1 MNVIR
6 HWSLVIG
13 HLLNDGCRLSVRGC
27 TLYSVLCT
35 LFSSK
40 KYHTYLPLTTHHS
53 RVLKCTLYSVLCT
66 LLLLTHRSPLT
77 AQSLNEVTQAIQRL
91 EKGEVNEVKS
101 LLPELITKYQN
112 DAGVVYLQGRLATNA
127 NEAKQFYQTILSN
140 FPKSEWA
147 DDALYRLYQYNY
159 AMGLYRTAS
168 AQLQQ
173 LAKEYPESPYVKS
186 IPTSDMP
193 KVDKPVSVSKEP
205 EPTPAK
211 TEKKSNEQIESKPLV
226 IQEKFTLQVGAFST
240 SVNAEKVKSTFEE
253 KGYKVEVASKIQNGK
268 SLYKVWVGG
277 YRSREEAEK
286 ASKEVKSKFGLSSMV
301 IER

>member
-13 HLLNDGCRLSVRGC
+13 HLVVDGCRLTVRGC
-27 TLYSVLCT
+27 TLYLVLCT
-35 LFSSK
+35 LSF
-40 KYHTYLPLTTHHS
+40 
-53 RVLKCTLYSVLCT
+53 TLCS
-66 LLLLTHRSPLT
+66 LLYAQSSPLT
-77 AQSLNEVTQAIQRL
+77 AQSKSEVAQAIERL
-91 EKGEVNEVKS
+91 EKGEVAEVKS

-127 NEAKQFYQTILSN
+127 NEAKQYYQTILSN

-173 LAKEYPESPYVKS
+173 LAKDYPESPYVKS
-186 IPTSDMP
+186 VPKSELP
-193 KVDKPVSVSKEP
+193 KVDKPVTVAKEP
-205 EPTPAK
+205 EINSNK
-211 TEKKSNEQIESKPLV
+211 TETKKPNEQNETKALV
-226 IQEKFTLQVGAFST
+226 VQEKYTLQVGAFST
-240 SVNAEKVKSTFEE
+240 SVNAEKVKSSFEE
-253 KGYKVEVASKIQNGK
+253 KGYKVEVASKVQNGK

>member
-6 HWSLVIG
+6 HWSLVIN
-13 HLLNDGCRLSVRGC
+13 HLVDGCRLAVRC
-27 TLYSVLCT
+27 CT
-35 LFSSK
+35 LFLII
-40 KYHTYLPLTTHHS
+40 YLTLLTAHCS
-53 RVLKCTLYSVLCT
+53 TLYGQNSKPET
-66 LLLLTHRSPLT
+66 
-77 AQSLNEVTQAIQRL
+77 QNKNEVAQAIQLL

-186 IPTSDMP
+186 VPKSDLP
-193 KVDKPVSVSKEP
+193 KVDKPVTVAKEP
-205 EPTPAK
+205 EVQSNK
-211 TEKKSNEQIESKPLV
+211 TETKKTNEQEIKPQGS
-226 IQEKFTLQVGAFST
+226 QERFTLQVGAFST
-240 SVNAEKVKSTFEE
+240 SVNAEKVKSSFEE
-253 KGYKVEVASKIQNGK
+253 KGYKVEVASKVQNGK

-277 YRSREEAEK
+277 YKTRDDAEK